1 MNINIIIM
9 QLEPNVDAVTTPNT
23 DGTYTIA
30 VNASLS
36 EERAKKAILHEVFH
50 IKNDDFSDFQ
60 HASLI
65 ERMLRESDYLNE
77 EVSDINFFY
86 HVV

>member
-9 QLEPNVDAVTTPNT
+9 PLEPDVDAVTVPNA
-23 DGTYTIA
+23 DGTYTIT
-30 VNASLS
+30 VNSSLS

-60 HASLI
+60 HTSLI

>member
-1 MNINIIIM
+1 MNINIIIAYLGSNIEAM
-9 QLEPNVDAVTTPNT
+9 TTQNS
-23 DGTYTIA
+23 DGSYTIA

-50 IKNDDFSDFQ
+50 IKNDDFGDFQ

-77 EVSDINFFY
+77 EVADINFFY

>member
-1 MNINIIIM
+1 MNINIIIASLGHNIEAM
-9 QLEPNVDAVTTPNT
+9 TTQNS
-23 DGTYTIA
+23 DGSYTIA

-36 EERAKKAILHEVFH
+36 EERAKKAVLHEIFH

-65 ERMLRESDYLNE
+65 ERMLHESDYLNE

>member
-1 MNINIIIM
+1 M
-9 QLEPNVDAVTTPNT
+9 L
-23 DGTYTIA
+23 
-30 VNASLS
+30 LS

-50 IKNDDFSDFQ
+50 IKNDDFGDFQ

-77 EVSDINFFY
+77 EVADINFFY